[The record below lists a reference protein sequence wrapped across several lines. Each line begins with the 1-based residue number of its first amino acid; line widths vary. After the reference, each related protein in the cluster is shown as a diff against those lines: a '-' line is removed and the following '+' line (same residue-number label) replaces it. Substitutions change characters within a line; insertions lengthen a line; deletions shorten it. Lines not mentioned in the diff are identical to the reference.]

1 MRRSLRRSTSCC
13 QGPLRRRFGTKRS
26 LKDDMS
32 RNVESSSY
40 SFSDLM
46 GAVGG
51 YLGLFIGWSIYGMM
65 EDTAS
70 FGARVTEVV
79 KLKLK

>member
-1 MRRSLRRSTSCC
+1 
-13 QGPLRRRFGTKRS
+13 
-26 LKDDMS
+26 MS

-46 GAVGG
+46 GAIGG